1 MSGLNKPRTP
11 AGKFLDEHG
20 ISHSYIAEETEL
32 SMDTLTRIFTIGKKT
47 QNPTRSTRK
56 LILEA
61 IKKKIPQV
69 KMSDLWEDE

>member
-1 MSGLNKPRTP
+1 MGGLNKPRKK
-11 AGKFLDEHG
+11 AGKYIDLHG
-20 ISHSYIAEETEL
+20 ISHKFIAEETGL

-61 IKKKIPQV
+61 VKKKIPQA
-69 KMSDLWEDE
+69 KMSDLWDDE